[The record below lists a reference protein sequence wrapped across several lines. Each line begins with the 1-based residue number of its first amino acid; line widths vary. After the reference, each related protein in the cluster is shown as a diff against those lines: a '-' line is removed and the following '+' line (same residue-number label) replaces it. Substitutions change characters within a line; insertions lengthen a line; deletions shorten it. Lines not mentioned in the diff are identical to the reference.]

1 MAELHDLLE
10 RESERFTLGP
20 RADERMFERGR
31 RRERN
36 RRLAA
41 IGFGAVLFLAVLA
54 IVRSA
59 LPGGNEPSPA
69 TPVTPESIAGTYT
82 VELDRDDANVRRLGL
97 QGRFEMRLERD
108 GDLVLTSPRGFDLRG
123 TPISFSIDR
132 GVFST
137 DALVGTECDAP
148 GRYRP
153 RLEGGTLTFE
163 VVDDACELR
172 RVLLSTGAW
181 TAAIDTASDPLEGDW
196 TATFSCERMVRTV
209 QNAPVSAADRDFWV
223 ANVSGLRGPP
233 EEAPDEPA
241 DPCVT
246 LPETT
251 TFTIRFSNGR
261 LWVFDGG
268 KLIEGFD
275 GNYELLGPRVLE
287 FGDQVDGPFRARFD
301 VDGDRVTFDLVGVG
315 GRQPF
320 FVAAWESAP
329 FAKRS

>member
-1 MAELHDLLE
+1 
-10 RESERFTLGP
+10 
-20 RADERMFERGR
+20 MFERGR

-36 RRLAA
+36 RKAA
-41 IGFGAVLFLAVLA
+41 SIGVGAVLFLAVLA

-59 LPGGNEPSPA
+59 LPGGDESSPA
-69 TPVTPESIAGTYT
+69 TPVTPGSIAGTYT
-82 VELDRDDANVRRLGL
+82 VELDRDDADVRRLRL

-108 GDLVLTSPRGFDLRG
+108 GDLLLTSPREFDLRG

-132 GVFST
+132 GVLST
-137 DALVGTECDAP
+137 DALVGTECDGP

-172 RVLLSTGAW
+172 RVLLSSGAW
-181 TAAIDTASDPLEGDW
+181 TTVLDTTSDPLEGDW

-209 QNAPVSAADRDFWV
+209 RIAPVSPADRDFWAV
-223 ANVSGLRGPP
+223 NVSGLRAPP
-233 EEAPDEPA
+233 EDAPKEPP
-241 DPCVT
+241 DPCAT
-246 LPETT
+246 LPEDIS
-251 TFTIRFSNGR
+251 FTIRFSNGR

-268 KLIEGFD
+268 KLVEGFD
-275 GNYELLGPRVLE
+275 GRYELPGPRVLE
-287 FGDQVDGPFRARFD
+287 FGDRVDGPFRARFD
-301 VDGDRVTFDLVGVG
+301 IDGDRIRFDLLGRG

-329 FAKRS
+329 FVKRS